1 MAHTLSPEP
10 RPTGARADASRQKGW
25 RRIALAVVIAVLPV
39 ACASDKAPD
48 SLTLEN
54 VSPSQSPVGN
64 YLAGRHAQSARDIP
78 SAVEFLEA
86 TLATDPENRSL
97 LRRTFMLTAMEG
109 NLGEALPLAQ
119 RITEQVPE
127 AQVAN
132 LVQIVA
138 DIRDGELKVAQKR
151 LDALPP
157 DAGMN
162 TFMVPLLGAW
172 IAVGLGDTDAALAAL
187 KPLSANKG
195 FKAMYDLHVALV
207 NEVAGNTE
215 LAIAAFKRTIEPP
228 GNLSL
233 RLVELLGSL
242 YERTGQAPDAKA
254 LYRRYMTEHPTSPL
268 MGPALARLEEGGAPV
283 RSVTT
288 AADGA
293 AEAMFGVSNS
303 VRQRATQDS
312 ALVFGRMALALKP
325 DFPRAQILVADMLE
339 ADNRLELANDLYSA
353 IDRGSPFSWPARL
366 SIAANLNR
374 LDRTDEAVT
383 QLEAMGKEN
392 LALADSYINLGD
404 ILRGRDRFA
413 EAISAY
419 DRAFDRIEKLER
431 RHWTLLYA
439 RGIALER
446 AKKWP
451 RAEAD
456 FLRALEFEPEQP
468 YVLNYLGYSWI
479 DQGLH
484 LKRAQEMIEKAVQL
498 RPNDGYIVDSMGW
511 ALYRVGDFE
520 GAARELERAIELRPE
535 DPVINDH
542 LGDAYWKVG
551 RRAEA
556 RFQWRRSLRLKPEES
571 LRPPIEAKI
580 ERGMIEGEAAKK
592 PSE

>member
-1 MAHTLSPEP
+1 MAFVV
-10 RPTGARADASRQKGW
+10 
-25 RRIALAVVIAVLPV
+25 ALLPV

-48 SLTLEN
+48 RLTSVTVL
-54 VSPSQSPVGN
+54 PSNSSVGN
-64 YLAGRHAQSARDIP
+64 YLAGRHAQTNRDIP
-78 SAVEFLEA
+78 SAVEFLA
-86 TLATDPENRSL
+86 AALAADPDNRGL
-97 LRRTFMLTAMEG
+97 MRRTFMLTAMEG
-109 NLGEALPLAQ
+109 DIEKALPLAR
-119 RITEQVPE
+119 RIVGQTPK
-127 AQVAN
+127 APIAN
-132 LVQIVA
+132 MILIIA
-138 DIRDGELKVAQKR
+138 AIRDEQYGAARER
-151 LDALPP
+151 LAALPE
-157 DAGMN
+157 DEGMN
-162 TFMVPLLGAW
+162 TFMLPLLGAW
-172 IAVGLGDTDAALAAL
+172 TQVGLGDIDGALEAL
-187 KPLSANKG
+187 KPLKANKG
-195 FKAMYDLHVALV
+195 FKAMFDLHTALINEMAGHPDVAI
-207 NEVAGNTE
+207 EAYQ
-215 LAIAAFKRTIEPP
+215 KTIETP

-242 YERTGQAPDAKA
+242 YERSSRADEAKA
-254 LYRRYMTEHPTSPL
+254 LYRRYMDEHPTSPL
-268 MGPALARLEEGGAPV
+268 MGPALARLEKGGAPQNP
-283 RSVTT
+283 VTT
-288 AADGA
+288 ASDGA

-303 VRQRATQDS
+303 VRQRTTQDA

-325 DFPRAQILVADMLE
+325 DFPLAQILVADILE
-339 ADNRLELANDLYSA
+339 ADNRLEMANDIYAS

-374 LDRTDEAVT
+374 LDRIDEAV
-383 QLEAMGKEN
+383 QRLEAMGKEN
-392 LALADSYINLGD
+392 PVLADSYINLGD

-419 DRAFDRIEKLER
+419 DRAFDRIVKLER

-456 FLRALEFEPEQP
+456 FLKALEFEPEQP

-484 LKRAQEMIEKAVQL
+484 LDRARKMIEKAVQL

-511 ALYRVGDFE
+511 ALYRIGDFD
-520 GAARELERAIELRPE
+520 GAARELDRAIELRPE

-556 RFQWRRSLRLKPEES
+556 RFQWLRALSLEPEVS
-571 LRPPIEAKI
+571 LRPAIEAKI
-580 ERGMIEGEAAKK
+580 ERGLIEGNAAKNA
-592 PSE
+592 SE

>member
-1 MAHTLSPEP
+1 MASTRAPH
-10 RPTGARADASRQKGW
+10 PTAIAGQRIGF
-25 RRIALAVVIAVLPV
+25 RRIALASVIALLPV

-48 SLTLEN
+48 SLTL
-54 VSPSQSPVGN
+54 VTVLPSQSPVGN
-64 YLAGRHAQSARDIP
+64 YLAGRHAQSTRDIP

-86 TLATDPENRSL
+86 ALASEPDNRNL
-97 LRRTFMLTAMEG
+97 LRRTFMLTSMEG
-109 NLGEALPLAQ
+109 DLDKALPLAR
-119 RITEQVPE
+119 RIVADVPG

-132 LVQIVA
+132 LVLIVA
-138 DIRDGELKVAQKR
+138 DIRDGR
-151 LDALPP
+151 LDAARARL
-157 DAGMN
+157 DGLARGEGMN

-172 IAVGLGDTDAALAAL
+172 TQVGLGDIDGALAAL
-187 KPLSANKG
+187 KPLSENKG
-195 FKAMYDLHVALV
+195 FLAMHDLHVALV
-207 NEVAGNTE
+207 NEVAERNDKAVE
-215 LAIAAFKRTIEPP
+215 AFKKTIEPP

-242 YERTGQAPDAKA
+242 YERTNRAGEAKA

-268 MGPALARLEEGGAPV
+268 MGPALARLEAGGAPA
-283 RSVTT
+283 RSVSS
-288 AADGA
+288 AGDGA

-303 VRQRATQDS
+303 VRQRTSQAA
-312 ALVFGRMALALKP
+312 ALIFGRMALALKP
-325 DFPRAQILVADMLE
+325 DFPLAQILVADMLE
-339 ADNRLELANDLYSA
+339 ADNRLELANDVYGA

-374 LDRTDEAVT
+374 LDRTDEAVLR
-383 QLEAMGKEN
+383 LEAMGKEN
-392 LALADSYINLGD
+392 PILADSYINLGD
-404 ILRGRDRFA
+404 ILRGRDRFD

-419 DRAFDRIEKLER
+419 DRAFDRIAKLER

-446 AKKWP
+446 AKKWR

-456 FLRALEFEPEQP
+456 FLKALEFEPEQP

-484 LKRAQEMIEKAVQL
+484 LDRARKMIEKAVEL

-511 ALYRVGDFE
+511 ALYRIGDFA

-556 RFQWRRSLRLKPEES
+556 RFQWRRSLSLEPEES
-571 LRPPIEAKI
+571 LRPAIKAKI
-580 ERGMIEGEAAKK
+580 DRGLIEGEAAKK
-592 PSE
+592 ASE

>member
-1 MAHTLSPEP
+1 MASTRAPH
-10 RPTGARADASRQKGW
+10 PTAIAGQRIGF
-25 RRIALAVVIAVLPV
+25 RRIALASVIALLPV

-48 SLTLEN
+48 SLTL
-54 VSPSQSPVGN
+54 VTVLPSQSPVGN
-64 YLAGRHAQSARDIP
+64 YLAGRHAQSTRDIP

-86 TLATDPENRSL
+86 ALASEPDNRNL
-97 LRRTFMLTAMEG
+97 LRRTFMLTSMEG
-109 NLGEALPLAQ
+109 DLDKALPLAR
-119 RITEQVPE
+119 RIVADVPG

-132 LVQIVA
+132 LVLIVA
-138 DIRDGELKVAQKR
+138 DIRDGR
-151 LDALPP
+151 LDAARARL
-157 DAGMN
+157 DGLARGEGMN

-172 IAVGLGDTDAALAAL
+172 TQVGLGDIDGALAAL
-187 KPLSANKG
+187 KPLSENKG
-195 FKAMYDLHVALV
+195 FLAMHDLHVALV
-207 NEVAGNTE
+207 NEVAERNDKAVE
-215 LAIAAFKRTIEPP
+215 AFKKTIEPP

-242 YERTGQAPDAKA
+242 YERTNRAGEAKA

-268 MGPALARLEEGGAPV
+268 MGPALARLEAGGAPA
-283 RSVTT
+283 RSVSS
-288 AADGA
+288 AGDGA

-303 VRQRATQDS
+303 VRQRTSQAA
-312 ALVFGRMALALKP
+312 ALIFGRMALALKP
-325 DFPRAQILVADMLE
+325 DFPLAQILVADMLE
-339 ADNRLELANDLYSA
+339 ADNRLELANDVYGA

-374 LDRTDEAVT
+374 LDRTDEAVLR
-383 QLEAMGKEN
+383 LEAMGKEN
-392 LALADSYINLGD
+392 PILADSYINLGD
-404 ILRGRDRFA
+404 ILRGRDRFD

-419 DRAFDRIEKLER
+419 DRAFDRIAKLER

-446 AKKWP
+446 AKKWR

-456 FLRALEFEPEQP
+456 FLKALEFEPEQP

-484 LKRAQEMIEKAVQL
+484 LDRARKMIEKAVEL

-511 ALYRVGDFE
+511 ALYRIGDFA

-556 RFQWRRSLRLKPEES
+556 RFQWRRSLSLEPEES
-571 LRPPIEAKI
+571 LRPAIKAKI
-580 ERGMIEGEAAKK
+580 DRGLIEGEAAKK
-592 PSE
+592 ASD